1 LGSSRPHSRRGPR
14 QHTWLRPWRRRSEGF
29 GETFG
34 IGPLHPGWA
43 EGHRAKAHLPPDPD
57 GTPLEAFLVSTTL
70 VGLAEIGD
78 KTQIL
83 SLMLAARFLRPLPII
98 FGIVFATIANHAAAG
113 FAGTLFG
120 GLLSGPWMRWIL
132 GLSFLSV
139 AVWALFPD
147 KYEGND
153 KVISRAGA
161 FTATLVAF
169 FLAEIGDKTQIAT
182 IGLAARFEQFYPV
195 VLGTTLGMM
204 LANIPAVIIGDRIAD
219 KLPVRGIRIT
229 AAVVFIALGVATLAG
244 AQV

>member
-1 LGSSRPHSRRGPR
+1 LGGGR
-14 QHTWLRPWRRRSEGF
+14 
-29 GETFG
+29 
-34 IGPLHPGWA
+34 
-43 EGHRAKAHLPPDPD
+43 RAKVHLPPDPD
-57 GTPLEAFLVSTTL
+57 GTSVEAFLVSTML

-98 FGIVFATIANHAAAG
+98 FGIFFATIANHAAAG
-113 FAGTLFG
+113 LAGTLFG
-120 GLLSGPWMRWIL
+120 SLLTGPWMRWIF

-153 KVISRAGA
+153 QVISRAGA

-169 FLAEIGDKTQIAT
+169 FLAEISDKTQIAT

-204 LANIPAVIIGDRIAD
+204 LANIPAVLIGDRIAD
-219 KLPVRGIRIT
+219 KLPVRAIRIT
-229 AAVVFIALGVATLAG
+229 AAVVFTILGVVTLAG
-244 AQV
+244 GGV

>member
-1 LGSSRPHSRRGPR
+1 M
-14 QHTWLRPWRRRSEGF
+14 
-29 GETFG
+29 
-34 IGPLHPGWA
+34 
-43 EGHRAKAHLPPDPD
+43 
-57 GTPLEAFLVSTTL
+57 EAFLVSTMV

-98 FGIVFATIANHAAAG
+98 FGILFATLANHAAAG
-113 FAGTLFG
+113 LAGTYFG

-147 KYEGND
+147 KYEGD
-153 KVISRAGA
+153 AKATCRAGA

-195 VLGTTLGMM
+195 VFGTTLGMM
-204 LANIPAVIIGDRIAD
+204 LANIPAVLIGDRIAD
-219 KLPVRGIRIT
+219 KLPVKAIRIT
-229 AAVVFIALGVATLAG
+229 AAVVFTTLGVVTLAG
-244 AQV
+244 GGV

>member
-1 LGSSRPHSRRGPR
+1 M
-14 QHTWLRPWRRRSEGF
+14 
-29 GETFG
+29 
-34 IGPLHPGWA
+34 
-43 EGHRAKAHLPPDPD
+43 
-57 GTPLEAFLVSTTL
+57 EAFLLSTMV

-98 FGIVFATIANHAAAG
+98 FGIFFATIANHAAAG
-113 FAGTLFG
+113 LAGTYFG
-120 GLLSGPWMRWIL
+120 SLLSGPWMRWIL

-153 KVISRAGA
+153 KAISRAGA
-161 FTATLVAF
+161 FTTTLVAF

-204 LANIPAVIIGDRIAD
+204 LANVPAVLIGDRIAD
-219 KLPVRGIRIT
+219 RLPVKAIRIT
-229 AAVVFIALGVATLAG
+229 AAVVFAALGALTFAG
-244 AQV
+244 VGR